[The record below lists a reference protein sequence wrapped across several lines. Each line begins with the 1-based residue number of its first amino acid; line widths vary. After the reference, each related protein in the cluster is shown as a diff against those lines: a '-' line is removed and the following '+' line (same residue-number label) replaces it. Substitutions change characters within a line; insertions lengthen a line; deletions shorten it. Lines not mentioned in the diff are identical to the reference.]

1 MNSLVYTKN
10 TLQNYGK
17 YQFFL
22 ILCNNDFSFQGFS
35 KGTPYLL
42 VICSTCNVL
51 LPWHINRSNC
61 NGRKALSTLKSPMDR
76 NWVGHSSEAWLPFLL
91 KFCGA
96 YSVVRQIIFEIKLYT
111 CSFWRIFICEQFQS
125 HLFNDKL
132 YLNVQTHPHTL
143 IPWGTPL
150 PLCKQE
156 KTNVQIYS
164 NPNTISN
171 ISYTILVWLH
181 ASLFRKAKQH
191 FFNASAIRCRH

>member
-76 NWVGHSSEAWLPFLL
+76 NWVGHSNEAWLPFLL

-111 CSFWRIFICEQFQS
+111 CSFWRIFYMWTVLVTSFQWQVVS
-125 HLFNDKL
+125 ERTSTP
-132 YLNVQTHPHTL
+132 THTYTPGNTL
-143 IPWGTPL
+143 TTL
-150 PLCKQE
+150 QARKKQC
-156 KTNVQIYS
+156 S
-164 NPNTISN
+164 N
-171 ISYTILVWLH
+171 L
-181 ASLFRKAKQH
+181 
-191 FFNASAIRCRH
+191 